1 MFAEL
6 QPGWK
11 RLTKLSL
18 SGFRKGFRGGQDL
31 FLRSHDLDSAMNF
44 LVPHLP
50 KILVRIFIIVSPTIC
65 EFAFLFV
72 SFLQKRYQEE
82 VSMPHIRK
90 MLEGVAYSEVTFQP
104 VQNHPKPSF

>member
-50 KILVRIFIIVSPTIC
+50 KILVWIFIIVFPIC
-65 EFAFLFV
+65 EFV

-90 MLEGVAYSEVTFQP
+90 MLEGVAYFEVAF
-104 VQNHPKPSF
+104 

>member
-1 MFAEL
+1 M
-6 QPGWK
+6 
-11 RLTKLSL
+11 
-18 SGFRKGFRGGQDL
+18 
-31 FLRSHDLDSAMNF
+31 DSAMNF

-50 KILVRIFIIVSPTIC
+50 KILVWIFIIVFPIC
-65 EFAFLFV
+65 EFV

-90 MLEGVAYSEVTFQP
+90 TLEDVAYSEVTFQP